1 MTSQG
6 IIDQFEDYS
15 QWRLDVRDAIKRFRD
30 SAKSQELSNAQTDQ
44 RLEQIIGTLNDDKLY
59 IAFVA
64 EFSRGK
70 SELINAIFFST
81 LGKRILPSNAG
92 RTTMSPVELMYDP
105 AIEPSIRLLPIE
117 TRSTGTSI
125 QEYKQQPEEWTTY
138 PLEIDSPDEVI
149 KALSHVTDVE
159 VVQPRIAQD
168 LELHI
173 ALDEAHED
181 GLHINGEG
189 LVEIPRWR
197 HAVINFPHP
206 LLEKGL
212 VILDTPGLNALGAE
226 PELTLNMLA
235 SAHGVMFILA
245 ADAGVTKSDLVVWHD
260 HINHGGDDNTR
271 KSRIIVLNKIDVLW
285 DELSSENDI
294 NDEIASQCGLT
305 ATTLNLPA
313 DMVFPVSAQK
323 GLVARITGNDE
334 LLKRSRLPVLER
346 ALSNMLI
353 PAKRE
358 IVANKVRHEMD
369 ELENAVDGLIQQRL
383 AGVDEHITEL
393 ESLSN
398 KNSEVIENMLEKVK
412 TDKTHLEKS
421 LLRFQATRS
430 IFTRQTVQLYQ
441 QLDPKATEAT
451 IANTRKNMKISFT
464 SRGIKAAMKKFYGSV
479 YQSLEQASEQSNEI
493 KEMMQGVYR
502 QFQEEHGLA
511 NIRPGGFST
520 RKYIRDIKA
529 LESSSERFIKTTS
542 LVMLDQ
548 GVLTSRFFDSISA
561 RIRQIFQMANKD
573 ADNWLKTIM
582 SPMESQ
588 IREHQI
594 QLRRRLESIKRIHKA
609 TDTLDD
615 RLAELKFVRDGVL
628 DQKTRMLDLR
638 DEILGVLDRP
648 ADVQQDSQESA

>member
-1 MTSQG
+1 
-6 IIDQFEDYS
+6 
-15 QWRLDVRDAIKRFRD
+15 
-30 SAKSQELSNAQTDQ
+30 
-44 RLEQIIGTLNDDKLY
+44 
-59 IAFVA
+59 
-64 EFSRGK
+64 
-70 SELINAIFFST
+70 
-81 LGKRILPSNAG
+81 
-92 RTTMSPVELMYDP
+92 
-105 AIEPSIRLLPIE
+105 
-117 TRSTGTSI
+117 
-125 QEYKQQPEEWTTY
+125 
-138 PLEIDSPDEVI
+138 
-149 KALSHVTDVE
+149 
-159 VVQPRIAQD
+159 
-168 LELHI
+168 
-173 ALDEAHED
+173 
-181 GLHINGEG
+181 
-189 LVEIPRWR
+189 
-197 HAVINFPHP
+197 
-206 LLEKGL
+206 
-212 VILDTPGLNALGAE
+212 
-226 PELTLNMLA
+226 
-235 SAHGVMFILA
+235 
-245 ADAGVTKSDLVVWHD
+245 VWHD

-464 SRGIKAAMKKFYGSV
+464 SRGI
-479 YQSLEQASEQSNEI
+479 
-493 KEMMQGVYR
+493 
-502 QFQEEHGLA
+502 
-511 NIRPGGFST
+511 
-520 RKYIRDIKA
+520 
-529 LESSSERFIKTTS
+529 
-542 LVMLDQ
+542 
-548 GVLTSRFFDSISA
+548 
-561 RIRQIFQMANKD
+561 
-573 ADNWLKTIM
+573 
-582 SPMESQ
+582 
-588 IREHQI
+588 
-594 QLRRRLESIKRIHKA
+594 
-609 TDTLDD
+609 
-615 RLAELKFVRDGVL
+615 
-628 DQKTRMLDLR
+628 
-638 DEILGVLDRP
+638 
-648 ADVQQDSQESA
+648 

>member
-1 MTSQG
+1 MRRIQVTSQG

-138 PLEIDSPDEVI
+138 PLEVDSPDEVI

-226 PELTLNMLA
+226 P
-235 SAHGVMFILA
+235 
-245 ADAGVTKSDLVVWHD
+245 
-260 HINHGGDDNTR
+260 
-271 KSRIIVLNKIDVLW
+271 
-285 DELSSENDI
+285 
-294 NDEIASQCGLT
+294 
-305 ATTLNLPA
+305 
-313 DMVFPVSAQK
+313 
-323 GLVARITGNDE
+323 
-334 LLKRSRLPVLER
+334 
-346 ALSNMLI
+346 
-353 PAKRE
+353 
-358 IVANKVRHEMD
+358 
-369 ELENAVDGLIQQRL
+369 
-383 AGVDEHITEL
+383 
-393 ESLSN
+393 
-398 KNSEVIENMLEKVK
+398 
-412 TDKTHLEKS
+412 
-421 LLRFQATRS
+421 
-430 IFTRQTVQLYQ
+430 
-441 QLDPKATEAT
+441 
-451 IANTRKNMKISFT
+451 
-464 SRGIKAAMKKFYGSV
+464 
-479 YQSLEQASEQSNEI
+479 
-493 KEMMQGVYR
+493 
-502 QFQEEHGLA
+502 
-511 NIRPGGFST
+511 
-520 RKYIRDIKA
+520 
-529 LESSSERFIKTTS
+529 
-542 LVMLDQ
+542 
-548 GVLTSRFFDSISA
+548 
-561 RIRQIFQMANKD
+561 
-573 ADNWLKTIM
+573 
-582 SPMESQ
+582 
-588 IREHQI
+588 
-594 QLRRRLESIKRIHKA
+594 
-609 TDTLDD
+609 
-615 RLAELKFVRDGVL
+615 
-628 DQKTRMLDLR
+628 
-638 DEILGVLDRP
+638 
-648 ADVQQDSQESA
+648 

>member
-15 QWRLDVRDAIKRFRD
+15 QWRLDVRDAIKAFRD
-30 SAKSQELSNAQTDQ
+30 SAKSQDLTNAQTDQ
-44 RLEQIIGTLNDDKLY
+44 RLEQIINTLDDDKLY

-105 AIEPSIRLLPIE
+105 DIEPCIRLLPIE

-138 PLEIDSPDEVI
+138 PLEVDSPEQI
-149 KALSHVTDVE
+149 IEAFSHVTDVE
-159 VVQPRIAQD
+159 VVEPRVAQN

-189 LVEIPRWR
+189 LVEIPLWR
-197 HAVINFPHP
+197 HAMINYPHP

-235 SAHGVMFILA
+235 SAHGVVFILA
-245 ADAGVTKSDLVVWHD
+245 ADAGVTKSDLLVWHD
-260 HINHGGDDNTR
+260 HINHGGEGNVK

-285 DELSSENDI
+285 DELSSENTI

-323 GLVARITGNDE
+323 GLVARITGNDD

-346 ALSNMLI
+346 ALSDMLI

-369 ELENAVDGLIQQRL
+369 E
-383 AGVDEHITEL
+383 
-393 ESLSN
+393 
-398 KNSEVIENMLEKVK
+398 
-412 TDKTHLEKS
+412 
-421 LLRFQATRS
+421 
-430 IFTRQTVQLYQ
+430 
-441 QLDPKATEAT
+441 
-451 IANTRKNMKISFT
+451 
-464 SRGIKAAMKKFYGSV
+464 
-479 YQSLEQASEQSNEI
+479 
-493 KEMMQGVYR
+493 
-502 QFQEEHGLA
+502 
-511 NIRPGGFST
+511 
-520 RKYIRDIKA
+520 
-529 LESSSERFIKTTS
+529 
-542 LVMLDQ
+542 
-548 GVLTSRFFDSISA
+548 
-561 RIRQIFQMANKD
+561 
-573 ADNWLKTIM
+573 
-582 SPMESQ
+582 MESAYQ
-588 IREHQI
+588 RAGEPQ
-594 QLRRRLESIKRIHKA
+594 
-609 TDTLDD
+609 
-615 RLAELKFVRDGVL
+615 
-628 DQKTRMLDLR
+628 
-638 DEILGVLDRP
+638 
-648 ADVQQDSQESA
+648 